1 VDISQFAGKQVQIRF
16 EYVTDA
22 AVNGEGFL
30 VDDIAVPEINYFS
43 DFETDDGGWE
53 ADGFVRIQNVLP
65 QTFELTLIRL
75 GDTTTVER
83 MTIAADN
90 TADIPIQI
98 GSDVEAVVLVVS
110 GTTRFTRQKALYQI
124 SIQR

>member
-1 VDISQFAGKQVQIRF
+1 VDISQFVGQQVQIRF
-16 EYVTDA
+16 EYITDA

-30 VDDIAVPEINYFS
+30 VDDIAVPEIGYFS

-53 ADGFVRIQNVLP
+53 ADGFVRIQNILP

-75 GDTTTVER
+75 GNETTVER
-83 MTIAADN
+83 ITIAADN
-90 TADIPIQI
+90 TADIPIQF
-98 GSDVEAVVLVVS
+98 GGDVEAVVLVVS
-110 GTTRFTRQKALYQI
+110 GTTRFTRQKASYQI